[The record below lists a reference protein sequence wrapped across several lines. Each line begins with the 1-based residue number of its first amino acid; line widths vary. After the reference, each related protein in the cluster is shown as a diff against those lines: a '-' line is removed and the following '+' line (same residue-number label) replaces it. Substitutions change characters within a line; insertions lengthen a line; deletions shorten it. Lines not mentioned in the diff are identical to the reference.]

1 MTLKYPVL
9 TLDKKLLLPKGSE
22 ITKENLDKLISQNQF
37 SQPQL
42 INIIQ
47 HGSIRKDL
55 LYFINASPYNVIFT
69 GPGAITGLMNFIK
82 NIRLDITLLQS
93 LDYFRENDFYTY
105 RHSLLVFALASLMSQ
120 RLISG
125 HDGRIIEAST
135 GPTHDIGKICVPL
148 NVLKKSTPLAHTE
161 WGVLEHHAIA
171 GHVLLSFY
179 LKETQ
184 CIPSIVARD
193 HHERKD
199 GSGYPRGICQDDI
212 MVELIAVCDVYD
224 ALISQ
229 RPYRPV
235 SYDNRTALEEI
246 ISMAEKNKIG
256 WETVKT
262 LIALNRKD
270 KPRPLDINIS
280 NGKRGVPPENN
291 IYGVIVDEESDEKK
305 KLNQKL

>member
-1 MTLKYPVL
+1 MKNVTLKYPVF
-9 TLDKKLLLPKGSE
+9 TLDKKLLLPEGAE
-22 ITKENLDKLISQNQF
+22 ITKENLDKFIFQNQF

-47 HGSIRKDL
+47 HSSIRKDI
-55 LYFINASPYNVIFT
+55 LYFINTSPYNVIFS
-69 GPGAITGLMNFIK
+69 GPGTITGLINFIK
-82 NIRLDITLLQS
+82 NIRLDIALLQS

-125 HDGRIIEAST
+125 HDGRILEAST
-135 GPTHDIGKICVPL
+135 GPVHDIGKICVPL
-148 NVLKKSTPLAHTE
+148 NVLKKSTPLARTE
-161 WGVLEHHAIA
+161 LGVLEHHAIA
-171 GHVLLSFY
+171 GYVLLSFY

-184 CIPSIVARD
+184 SIPSLVARD

-199 GSGYPRGICQDDI
+199 GSGYPLGICQTDI

-246 ISMAEKNKIG
+246 TSMAEKNKIG
-256 WETVKT
+256 WETVKA

-270 KPRPLDINIS
+270 TLHYRDINIS
-280 NGKRGVPPENN
+280 NEKRGVPPENN
-291 IYGVIVDEESDEKK
+291 IYGIIVDEESD
-305 KLNQKL
+305 

>member
-9 TLDKKLLLPKGSE
+9 TLDKKLLFPEGTE
-22 ITKENLDKLISQNQF
+22 VTKENLDKLISQNQF
-37 SQPQL
+37 SPL
-42 INIIQ
+42 KHNNIIQ
-47 HGSIRKDL
+47 HGSIRRDL

-69 GPGAITGLMNFIK
+69 GPGTMTGLINFIK

-125 HDGRIIEAST
+125 HNGRIIEAST

-148 NVLKKSTPLAHTE
+148 NILKKSTPLARTE
-161 WGVLEHHAIA
+161 WGVLEHHVIA
-171 GHVLLSFY
+171 GYVLLSFY
-179 LKETQ
+179 LKEAQ
-184 CIPSIVARD
+184 SISSIVARD

-246 ISMAEKNKIG
+246 TSMAKKNKIG
-256 WETVKT
+256 WETVKV
-262 LIALNRKD
+262 LIALNRKN
-270 KPRPLDINIS
+270 KPQPRDINIS
-280 NGKRGVPPENN
+280 NENRGIPPENN
-291 IYGVIVDEESDEKK
+291 VYGVIVDEESD
-305 KLNQKL
+305 

>member
-1 MTLKYPVL
+1 MKNVTLKYPVF
-9 TLDKKLLLPKGSE
+9 TLDKKLLFPEGTVISQ
-22 ITKENLDKLISQNQF
+22 ENLDTIISQNQF

-42 INIIQ
+42 DNIIQ

-55 LYFINASPYNVIFT
+55 LCFLNTSPYNVIFT
-69 GPGAITGLMNFIK
+69 GQDTITGLINFMNR
-82 NIRLDITLLQS
+82 IRLDVTLLQS
-93 LDYFRENDFYTY
+93 LDYFRKNDFYSY

-120 RLISG
+120 SLISEY
-125 HDGRIIEAST
+125 DGRIIEAST

-148 NVLKKSTPLAHTE
+148 NILKKSTPLTRTE

-171 GHVLLSFY
+171 GYVLLSFY

-184 CIPSIVARD
+184 SISSIVARD

-199 GSGYPRGICQDDI
+199 GSGYPRGICQTDI

-235 SYDNRTALEEI
+235 LYDNRTALEEI
-246 ISMAEKNKIG
+246 TIMAEKNKIG
-256 WETVKT
+256 WGTVKT
-262 LIALNRKD
+262 LIALNRKN
-270 KPRPLDINIS
+270 KPQFRDINIS
-280 NGKRGVPPENN
+280 NEKRGFPPENN
-291 IYGVIVDEESDEKK
+291 IYGIIVDDESD
-305 KLNQKL
+305 

>member
-1 MTLKYPVL
+1 MTLKYPVF
-9 TLDKKLLLPKGSE
+9 TLDKKLLLPGGAE
-22 ITKENLDKLISQNQF
+22 ITKENLDKFISQNQF

-42 INIIQ
+42 INIMQ
-47 HGSIRKDL
+47 HGSISKDL
-55 LYFINASPYNVIFT
+55 LYFTNASPYNVIFT
-69 GPGAITGLMNFIK
+69 GPGTITNLINFIK
-82 NIRLDITLLQS
+82 SIRLDITLLQS

-120 RLISG
+120 SLISG
-125 HDGRIIEAST
+125 RDGRILEAST

-148 NVLKKSTPLAHTE
+148 NVLKKSTPLARTE

-171 GHVLLSFY
+171 GYVLLSFY

-184 CIPSIVARD
+184 GIPSIVARD

-199 GSGYPRGICQDDI
+199 GSGYPQGICQDDI

-270 KPRPLDINIS
+270 KPQLRDINIS
-280 NGKRGVPPENN
+280 NEKRGVPPKNN
-291 IYGVIVDEESDEKK
+291 IYGVIIDEESDEKK
-305 KLNQKL
+305 KLN

>member
-1 MTLKYPVL
+1 MKNMTLKYPVF
-9 TLDKKLLLPKGSE
+9 TLDKKLLFPEGTVISQ
-22 ITKENLDKLISQNQF
+22 ENLDTIISQNQF

-42 INIIQ
+42 DNIIQ

-55 LYFINASPYNVIFT
+55 LCFLNTSPYNVIFT
-69 GPGAITGLMNFIK
+69 GQDTITGLINFMDR
-82 NIRLDITLLQS
+82 IRLDVTLLQS
-93 LDYFRENDFYTY
+93 LDYFRKNDFYTY

-120 RLISG
+120 SLISEY
-125 HDGRIIEAST
+125 DGRIIEAST

-148 NVLKKSTPLAHTE
+148 NILKKSTPLTRTE

-171 GHVLLSFY
+171 GYVLLSFY

-184 CIPSIVARD
+184 SISSIVARD

-199 GSGYPRGICQDDI
+199 GSGYPRGICQTDI

-235 SYDNRTALEEI
+235 LYDNRTALEEI
-246 ISMAEKNKIG
+246 TIMAEKNKIG
-256 WETVKT
+256 WGTVKT
-262 LIALNRKD
+262 LIALNRKN
-270 KPRPLDINIS
+270 KPQFRDINIS
-280 NGKRGVPPENN
+280 NEKRGVPPENN
-291 IYGVIVDEESDEKK
+291 IYGIIVDDESD
-305 KLNQKL
+305 